1 MKKKAVKKVYV
12 ASKYA
17 GDVEANVMAA
27 RAYCR
32 RVIEE
37 GYMPMASHLLYPQFI
52 DDNIPE
58 ERRLGMSFGF
68 EMMKLCDEVWV
79 FGAVSSGVAEEI
91 VKAEENG
98 ITIRLVADGL
108 HDYRFTVFGRGAQMA
123 YLIKADD
130 MDTAFKR
137 WDDLLKTVEE
147 YGHPYVK
154 RMYYIHDEKRKLL
167 TQGVR

>member
-37 GYMPMASHLLYPQFI
+37 GYMPMASHLLYPQFV
-52 DDNIPE
+52 DDNILE

-79 FGAVSSGVAEEI
+79 FGTVSSGVAEEV

-98 ITIRLVADGL
+98 ITVRSSVGE
-108 HDYRFTVFGRGAQMA
+108 T
-123 YLIKADD
+123 
-130 MDTAFKR
+130 R
-137 WDDLLKTVEE
+137 W
-147 YGHPYVK
+147 
-154 RMYYIHDEKRKLL
+154 L
-167 TQGVR
+167 TSSRPTTWTLPLSGGTTC